1 MYNKLSLRTR
11 IFITMISIVVFAS
24 VLIAGVTIFQY
35 KGQAEDYHRV
45 YLERKEDQL
54 NAQIDY
60 ILKNTTWEVKTQNLK
75 YILEYKNAIFEASDV
90 LDINFNVFDL
100 EGNLII
106 SSKPRMAYDNGVE
119 NLDNSVLHG
128 LANSL
133 TKRYVEK
140 TKAAGD
146 RFRSSYSYILDPKFK
161 PIGILNIPY
170 YEDDTFNEGELGQF
184 LMRLSAVYVILLVIA
199 VMLAYLIST
208 YITRSLKAIGDKLD
222 QTRLTKQNQ
231 KIYLDQ
237 PSEEIGALVEAYNGM
252 VDELDKSA
260 ALLAKSEREQAWRE
274 MAKQVAH
281 EIKNPLT
288 PMRLSVQSFQRKFD
302 PKDSNAVKKVDEFA
316 KIMIQQIDTMSNIA
330 SAFGSFANMP
340 AQQNELLNVVEVVHL
355 SVEIF
360 NEDCIH
366 FSSDQEKIVAKL
378 DRTQLIRV
386 ITNLVKNALQ
396 SVPEDREAKIQVRV
410 FTQGEDI
417 KITVEDN
424 GVGIAKEN
432 HEKIFEP
439 RFTTKTS
446 GMGLGLGMVKNIVEA
461 FSGSLH
467 MHSIEGEGTVFTIT
481 FPKFKQSKDTIT
493 K

>member
-11 IFITMISIVVFAS
+11 IFITMIFIVVFAS

-35 KGQAEDYHRV
+35 KGQAEDYHKV
-45 YLERKEDQL
+45 YLERKEEQL

-60 ILKNTTWEVKTQNLK
+60 ILKNTTWEVKTENLR

-90 LDINFNVFDL
+90 LDINFNIFDL

-106 SSKPRMAYDNGVE
+106 SSKPRMAYDNGVR

-133 TKRYVEK
+133 TKRYVER

-184 LMRLSAVYVILLVIA
+184 LIRLSAVYVILLIIA

-231 KIYLDQ
+231 KIYLDR

-252 VDELDKSA
+252 IDELDKSA

-302 PKDSNAVKKVDEFA
+302 PQDSQINEKVDEFA

-360 NEDCIH
+360 NEESIE
-366 FSSDQEKIVAKL
+366 FKSEQKEIIAKL

-386 ITNLVKNALQ
+386 MTNLVKNALQ
-396 SVPEDREAKIQVRV
+396 SVPEDKLPKIEVSV
-410 FTQGEDI
+410 FTQGDDI
-417 KITVEDN
+417 KITVKDN
-424 GVGIAKEN
+424 GIGISKEN

-461 FSGSLH
+461 FHGSLE
-467 MHSIEGEGTVFTIT
+467 MDSEQGIGTVFTIT
-481 FPKFKQSKDTIT
+481 FPKFKETNENDN
-493 K
+493 